1 MLSERTIEILE
12 NNDMT
17 VFDRHEQN
25 GEFTRE
31 IEFYSPEGEDVCEC
45 IFYDG
50 TDESFIKAFRSNA
63 ENFDTDEHAAMWIN
77 NRGSVNG
84 VPENVRDLITDA
96 EWIKDTL
103 LTIADELEAEENTEN
118 LSCMNRRQFYNYI
131 LENFDISG
139 EAGRLIN
146 NILCYVES
154 QGMEENEQYRTLC
167 SLLDGTIGLTDNEL
181 KRVCL

>member
-17 VFDRHEQN
+17 IHNKHEQN

-31 IEFYSPEGEDVCEC
+31 IEFYSPEGVDVIET

-50 TDESFIKAFRSNA
+50 TDEGFIKAFRSNA
-63 ENFDTDEHAAMWIN
+63 ENFDADEHAEMWIEG
-77 NRGSVNG
+77 RGKRG
-84 VPENVRDLITDA
+84 VPESVRDLITDA

-103 LTIADELEAEENTEN
+103 LAVADELEVDGNTEN
-118 LSCMNRRQFYNYI
+118 LSCMNRRQFYDYI
-131 LENFDISG
+131 IENFNISG

-146 NILCYVES
+146 NILHYVES
-154 QGMEENEQYRTLC
+154 QGMDENEQYLTLC
-167 SLLDGTIGLTDNEL
+167 
-181 KRVCL
+181 

>member
-17 VFDRHEQN
+17 IHNKHEQN

-63 ENFDTDEHAAMWIN
+63 ENFDANEHAEMWIE
-77 NRGSVNG
+77 NRGQVGG
-84 VPENVRDLITDA
+84 VPDSIWDLINDA
-96 EWIKDTL
+96 EWIKKTL
-103 LTIADELEAEENTEN
+103 LAVADELEGKHKEKKLYKCTITITDGEQTEEQDFYMEAYSFEEATEN
-118 LSCMNRRQFYNYI
+118 IKADL
-131 LENFDISG
+131 DI
-139 EAGRLIN
+139 
-146 NILCYVES
+146 
-154 QGMEENEQYRTLC
+154 
-167 SLLDGTIGLTDNEL
+167 
-181 KRVCL
+181 

>member
-50 TDESFIKAFRSNA
+50 TDESFIKAFRNNA
-63 ENFDTDEHAAMWIN
+63 ENFDADGHAETYIEF
-77 NRGSVNG
+77 RGKRG
-84 VPENVRDLITDA
+84 VPESVRDLITDA

-103 LTIADELEAEENTEN
+103 LSVADELEADEDTEN

-146 NILCYVES
+146 NILCYIES

-181 KRVCL
+181 KRVYL